1 MLSVFVQCPLFQG
14 VSEEELTAVLP
25 CLKTR
30 RVSYKKSE
38 TIFLEGQPVQDIGI
52 VLSGEVHVIKED
64 YEGRRSVITSAQA
77 GELFGEAFACAGVHQ
92 IPVSVVTAA
101 DSEIAFIS
109 LTHVLTSCSNACQF
123 HSRIIQNLLRMI
135 AEKNLRLN
143 QKIDFMSQKTTKE
156 KMLSYLFAQAKQM
169 GSSDFSIPFDR
180 QALAD
185 YLGVE
190 RSAMS
195 AELSKLRRE
204 GKIDYYKN
212 HFRLLQPSSS
222 FKSSSGVDTGR
233 I

>member
-1 MLSVFVQCPLFQG
+1 M
-14 VSEEELTAVLP
+14 
-25 CLKTR
+25 
-30 RVSYKKSE
+30 
-38 TIFLEGQPVQDIGI
+38 
-52 VLSGEVHVIKED
+52 IKED

-92 IPVSVVTAA
+92 IPVSAVAAA

-109 LTHVLTSCSNACQF
+109 LAHVLTICSNVCQF

-156 KMLSYLFAQAKQM
+156 KLLSYLFAQAKQT

-195 AELSKLRRE
+195 AELSKLRKE

-212 HFRLLQPSSS
+212 HFRIL
-222 FKSSSGVDTGR
+222 
-233 I
+233 

>member
-1 MLSVFVQCPLFQG
+1 MIEAFIKCPLFHG

-25 CLKTR
+25 CLRAR
-30 RVSYKKSE
+30 RVSYKKNE

-92 IPVSVVTAA
+92 IPVSAVAAA

-109 LTHVLTSCSNACQF
+109 LAHVLTICSNVCQF
-123 HSRIIQNLLRMI
+123 HSRIIQNLLRVI
-135 AEKNLRLN
+135 AQKNLRLN

-156 KMLSYLFAQAKQM
+156 KLLSYLFAQAKQM
-169 GSSDFSIPFDR
+169 GSSDFFIPFDR

-195 AELSKLRRE
+195 AELSRLRKE

-212 HFRLLQPSSS
+212 HFRILQPSSS
-222 FKSSSGVDTGR
+222 FRSSSGVEIVR
-233 I
+233 S